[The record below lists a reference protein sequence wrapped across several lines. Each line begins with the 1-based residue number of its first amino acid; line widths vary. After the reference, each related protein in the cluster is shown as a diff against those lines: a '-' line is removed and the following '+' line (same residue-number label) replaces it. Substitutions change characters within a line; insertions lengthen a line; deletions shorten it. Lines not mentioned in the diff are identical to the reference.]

1 MVRNVLFAPPKL
13 VKKGF
18 LLGFLAIFLK
28 RGVNYSRLQI
38 NIIKGQASWAKMTSG
53 RGKLTAPACHVA
65 HKYIKLRN

>member
-18 LLGFLAIFLK
+18 LAIFLK
-28 RGVNYSRLQI
+28 RGVSYSRLQI
-38 NIIKGQASWAKMTSG
+38 NIIKGQASWAKVTSG